1 MSKRNHVR
9 NDAALAKIAD
19 GMRELRR
26 AAGKGQ
32 KEVTRETGI
41 NIGNIEAGLF
51 NVTLGTIDRL
61 CRYYG
66 VTMVEFF
73 EGLEL

>member
-9 NDAALAKIAD
+9 NDAALAKIAA
-19 GMRELRR
+19 GMRELRH
-26 AAGKGQ
+26 ATGKGQ
-32 KEVTRETGI
+32 KEVTKETGI

-66 VTMVEFF
+66 TTLEEFF
-73 EGLEL
+73 KGLEL